1 MCWVAAALDGFPPV
15 CWLPAAVGSP
25 ACVPPASTPL
35 AAVALDLWWGEAFE
49 RCVWCPTLR
58 V

>member
-35 AAVALDLWWGEAFE
+35 AAVALDLVGAGGV
-49 RCVWCPTLR
+49 RRSRGVCGAR
-58 V
+58 H